1 MNNMAQDKQN
11 LIVLTT
17 DFSGVT
23 RIARGKVRDMYQAD
37 ENLLIVTTDRISAY
51 DVVMGEGIPGKGNV
65 LTEISVFWFN
75 RMEDIVPNH
84 LISTKVDDLPKA
96 FHNFRDQLE
105 GRSMLV
111 KKANTIPIECVVR
124 GYITGSGWKEY
135 KATGKVC
142 GIPLPPD
149 LRESDRLPEPI
160 FTPATKAQEG
170 HDENITFDQAAALIG
185 AELADKLR
193 TLSIEIYKRAVI
205 EAESRGIII
214 ADTKMEFGLYNND
227 VLLIDELLTP
237 DSSRF
242 WPKDEYEPGKSQKS
256 FDKQFLRD
264 YLESLDW
271 DKQPPPPPLPA
282 EIVQKT
288 AEKYQDALRLFS

>member
-1 MNNMAQDKQN
+1 MAQDKQN